1 MLRHRRSKS
10 AEERPEEPANA
21 PRVGADLT
29 TARER
34 TGLSIEEMAAQ
45 LRIRPEYLEAL
56 EQGRIGVLPATA
68 YAVAFLRAYG
78 RALGLD
84 ADELVRRF
92 KNEAASVV
100 SRRPKLAFPAP
111 VPRRG
116 VPASAMMMLGLAL
129 TVGAYAA
136 WYKLA
141 PSRPAQV
148 QTVEPVPARL
158 ASLVSPPP
166 PPPAATPAPAP
177 AVVGQTAPP
186 AAPVPSAASVPATPD
201 QTADLSPGSAA
212 AATPPAPTPPPDRAG
227 DASSTGLALHASAD
241 AWVQVRV
248 RNGPVLFSR
257 ILHSGETWAIPAR
270 TDLLMTT
277 GNAGGTELIKDGVV
291 SSPLGGPGVVRRDLP
306 LDPDSVDALAQAPAR

>member
-1 MLRHRRSKS
+1 MLRHRKSKS
-10 AEERPEEPANA
+10 AGERPEETANA
-21 PRVGADLT
+21 PRVGADLV
-29 TARER
+29 TARQR

-56 EQGRIGVLPATA
+56 EQGRIGALPATA

-111 VPRRG
+111 VARRG
-116 VPASAMMMLGLAL
+116 IPASAMMMLGLAL

-141 PSRPAQV
+141 PSHPAQV

-166 PPPAATPAPAP
+166 TVAPAATPGAAPAQTAVAQTAPTAPMPSVAPAP
-177 AVVGQTAPP
+177 VDQAV
-186 AAPVPSAASVPATPD
+186 
-201 QTADLSPGSAA
+201 DLSPGSAA
-212 AATPPAPTPPPDRAG
+212 AATPPAQSAPGAEPG
-227 DASSTGLALHASAD
+227 DALALHASAD

-248 RNGPVLFSR
+248 RNGPVLLSR
-257 ILHSGETWAIPAR
+257 ILHSGETWAIPDR

-306 LDPDSVDALAQAPAR
+306 LDPDSVDALAQVPAR